1 MPRGSKPGE
10 RRGGRRPGSKN
21 RRTLAL
27 EAAVQAMADGARADE
42 LPAEFL
48 RKVCQNEKLD
58 LNVRIA
64 AAQAAAPYYSS
75 KLASVRVE
83 HEHKPRAIYY
93 LADEPELTV
102 DQWVERYCIEPGTPF
117 ISDRP
122 FADDPGVAQSQDAI
136 HRLQVDAL
144 RRENEEL
151 KAEIAKL
158 RTEAA
163 LRNDPAVAMKT
174 IPVLS

>member
-21 RRTLAL
+21 RRTLQL
-27 EAAVQAMADGARADE
+27 EAAVRQTVEGAKASDE

-48 RKVCQNEKLD
+48 RRVVQNEALD

-64 AAQAAAPYYSS
+64 AAQACAPYFSP
-75 KLASVRVE
+75 KLGNLRLE
-83 HEHKPRAIYY
+83 HENKPRAIYY
-93 LADEPELTV
+93 MREERLTIE
-102 DQWVERYCIEPGTPF
+102 QWEQKYCVEPGTPF
-117 ISDRP
+117 ISDCP
-122 FADDPGVAQSQDAI
+122 FADDDDVRQSQDAI
-136 HRLQVDAL
+136 HRLEVDAL

-163 LRNDPAVAMKT
+163 MRNDPGVALKK
-174 IPVLS
+174 IPDLS